1 MFEENR
7 YMRVKQLN
15 PLEFEIVDEDKD
27 FGFTFEKKEDW
38 TLKKVKFKNKKI
50 DPELWEAIF
59 QMRWELIKAHR
70 KERDQYRKK
79 IKACEDREWEKRLR
93 LEQEKI
99 WRENKQHLQE
109 HIRKAETKL
118 CEYKNTILA
127 FWKLASCN
135 SISK

>member
-1 MFEENR
+1 MFEEQFLTPEYILADIETQN
-7 YMRVKQLN
+7 Y
-15 PLEFEIVDEDKD
+15 DD
-27 FGFTFEKKEDW
+27 FWFTFETNEDW
-38 TLKKVKFKNKKI
+38 TFKKAKFNWKKL
-50 DPELWEAIF
+50 DPDIWQWVFL
-59 QMRWELIKAHR
+59 MRWELIKAHR

-99 WRENKQHLQE
+99 WRENKKHLQE

>member
-1 MFEENR
+1 MFEEQFLTPEYILADIETQN
-7 YMRVKQLN
+7 Y
-15 PLEFEIVDEDKD
+15 DD
-27 FGFTFEKKEDW
+27 FWFTFETNEDGSFKKAKFNW
-38 TLKKVKFKNKKI
+38 KKL
-50 DPELWEAIF
+50 DPAIWQWVF
-59 QMRWELIKAHR
+59 LMRWELIKAHR

>member
-59 QMRWELIKAHR
+59 QMRWELNKAHR
-70 KERDQYRKK
+70 KERDQYKKK
-79 IKACEDREWEKRLR
+79 IEAVEKR
-93 LEQEKI
+93 EEY
-99 WRENKQHLQE
+99 
-109 HIRKAETKL
+109 KAELNRCMEKNRRQKKDNHYQERTCALYRKIL
-118 CEYKNTILA
+118 ERFVDLPCE
-127 FWKLASCN
+127 SE
-135 SISK
+135 